1 MSLSVGI
8 LPKPRLIHVNKILRR
23 LKYAHSGG
31 INMKYT
37 IDQLLD
43 MDFETVSDKDLTNI
57 LEFVNTHYFE
67 DQRYSELLEEIK
79 FEQEV
84 RTM

>member
-8 LPKPRLIHVNKILRR
+8 PQAPINTCKQNLRQLELIP
-23 LKYAHSGG
+23 SGG
-31 INMKYT
+31 TNMKYT

-43 MDFETVSDKDLTNI
+43 MDFETVSDNDLTNI

-67 DQRYSELLEEIK
+67 DERYSELLEEIK